1 MYRVRGCCWRSC
13 SGSICQYASVPED
26 CYLSCGQGEENT
38 KLVRGE
44 GKGGRREGGEGG
56 GERWEGKESGERGGG
71 GEKAKREREWKRER
85 EREVRE
91 DGKEGDI
98 PTSKLLS
105 GI

>member
-1 MYRVRGCCWRSC
+1 MSVCSRGLL
-13 SGSICQYASVPED
+13 PELWARRRE
-26 CYLSCGQGEENT
+26 YETGE
-38 KLVRGE
+38 RG
-44 GKGGRREGGEGG
+44 GKGGKKKG
-56 GERWEGKESGERGGG
+56 RGGG

-91 DGKEGDI
+91 DGREGDI